1 MSGSLNFKV
10 HVQLGKLH
18 TPREHRLLFPH
29 PGKSKSAYTGIC
41 FLRAVKKAKTSMGF
55 AANAGGARCLGSIF
69 DIALTNSQI
78 DYPFQSS

>member
-41 FLRAVKKAKTSMGF
+41 FLRAVKKQKHQWGLPPTPGEQ
-55 AANAGGARCLGSIF
+55 
-69 DIALTNSQI
+69 DV
-78 DYPFQSS
+78 